1 MKKLLLIII
10 AFCTINTVQAEQ
22 NNIVALVNNEP
33 ITLNEFRARKKMIM
47 VLNNVESLTAA
58 QDKQLSDVAI
68 KSLVDES
75 LLFQYAGDRE
85 IPQEEIDNAIRSIE
99 ERNKMPAGSLIN
111 YMKSRSVNTDSF
123 ISQIKSELIKMNVL
137 SGLSRSV
144 HVSSQEIDA
153 TILASDQK
161 DVEVS
166 MQVFTSKDKSSKA
179 FSQMNN
185 LKSKVKKCSDVKNS
199 LYDSFATM
207 NVVTD
212 KLSNIE
218 GIKQTIVKDLS
229 VDQTSNVFELNNRF
243 EMLLVCTKKFLN
255 VSEDENNYVVN
266 FLTNKKLSQK
276 AQKFFEDMHKRAY
289 IKIMLPNT
297 R

>member
-1 MKKLLLIII
+1 MKKILLIII
-10 AFCTINTVQAEQ
+10 AFFTFNTAQAEQ

-47 VLNNVESLTAA
+47 VLNNAESLTAA
-58 QDKQLSDVAI
+58 QDKQLNDLAI

-75 LLFQYAGDRE
+75 LLFQYAGDKD
-85 IPQEEIDNAIRSIE
+85 ISQEEIDNAIRSIE
-99 ERNKMPAGSLIN
+99 ERNKMPAGSLIK
-111 YMKSRSVNTDSF
+111 YMKSRSVDVDSF
-123 ISQIKSELIKMNVL
+123 ISQIKSELIKMNIL

-144 HVSSQEIDA
+144 QVSSKEIDA

-179 FSQMNN
+179 FSQMSN
-185 LKSKVKKCSDVKNS
+185 LKNKLKKCSDVKNS

-207 NVVTD
+207 NVITD

-218 GIKQTIVKDLS
+218 GVKQTIVKDLN
-229 VDQTSNVFELNNRF
+229 VNQTSNVFELNNRF
-243 EMLLVCTKKFLN
+243 EILLVCTKKFLN

-289 IKIMLPNT
+289 IKIMLPK
-297 R
+297 